1 MSPRAADDSGL
12 LDSSNLEHVIGFL
25 LAIATTQTRAVFQRH
40 LGTPFDLRPVEYT
53 LLELLLGNDSVSPK
67 RLARSLRMPAPN
79 VTVLI
84 DRMVARGLVER
95 RRSRTDGRALQV
107 LLTADGRVLAQRAHE
122 VSLTMED
129 GLLQSLSPAERAM
142 LRELLLKLARAQP

>member
-1 MSPRAADDSGL
+1 MAASTEDSGL
-12 LDSSNLEHVIGFL
+12 LDSSSLEHVMGFL
-25 LAIATTQTRAVFQRH
+25 LAIATTQTRAAFQRH
-40 LGTPFDLRPVEYT
+40 LGTPFELRPVEYT

-95 RRSRTDGRALQV
+95 RRHRSDGRAVQL
-107 LLTADGRVLAQRAHE
+107 LLTEQGHALAQRAHE
-122 VSLTMED
+122 VSLTMEES
-129 GLLQSLSPAERAM
+129 LLQALSPAERAM
-142 LRELLLKLARAQP
+142 LRELLLKLARAQT